1 MSLLFR
7 SLLSVLAVSHVSVG
21 AALFPRATTS
31 FDLQAFGTN
40 NNGTTIS
47 ESSVFYADG
56 TAYVGSVKPANA
68 SAVYSIFLAQSTS
81 DPTSLVISEANLTS
95 GSNSTT
101 NDVVGSL
108 LSINTT
114 ATAYESVTFTSSD
127 NSTNTT
133 SSGLTT
139 SGFRFYGSS
148 LIWRDDNSSA
158 MESLFYAWP
167 VAGQEEEDIWILK
180 WNTEKLIVSKS
191 IPVALREE

>member
-1 MSLLFR
+1 M
-7 SLLSVLAVSHVSVG
+7 
-21 AALFPRATTS
+21 
-31 FDLQAFGTN
+31 
-40 NNGTTIS
+40 
-47 ESSVFYADG
+47 
-56 TAYVGSVKPANA
+56 GSVKPANA
-68 SAVYSIFLAQSTS
+68 SAVYSIFRKQFLLPPLVFISRELTTDTVAQSTS